1 MQYAQNK
8 EDAHL
13 KWMKEHH
20 PEDFEDEE
28 EEDEEEADEEDEDDE

>member
-28 EEDEEEADEEDEDDE
+28 EDEEEADEEDEDDE